1 MMHAA
6 NENKRSSVDVLLKY
20 KASPYIATYDEGL
33 NCADIAHNCGH
44 QDLYEYL
51 EKIISP
57 DRDTFK
63 PAVTVS
69 NDDKE
74 NEVPSCHKLR
84 ELEVFLT
91 SQELG
96 YLIPLFNEQKVTF
109 HMLLTMNQKD
119 LERMGIS
126 QMGVQQK
133 LLTAIKGVH
142 GSELEMPD
150 MSQSLYNL
158 QLNCRDCSK
167 VLKIYTK
174 HLKYLRATSVYLLTQ
189 FKNSPKLLAEYSTN
203 APEDSGMITN
213 FQNVHEVAASLRDNI
228 ECLNEVLSDNLGCEV
243 IPGDLQRKKTLK
255 STWNIGYFVV
265 GLGVGAV
272 ASVMVVKNISSFRSL
287 SKLFGSS

>member
-44 QDLYEYL
+44 QLLYEYL

-57 DRDTFK
+57 DRDHFK
-63 PAVTVS
+63 PAVSVS

-96 YLIPLFNEQKVTF
+96 HLIPLFNEQKVTF

-126 QMGVQQK
+126 QMGIQQK

-174 HLKYLRATSVYLLTQ
+174 HLKYLRATSVYLLGQ
-189 FKNSPKLLAEYSTN
+189 FKNSPKILAEYSTN

-213 FQNVHEVAASLRDNI
+213 FQNVHEVAVSLRNNI

-243 IPGDLQRKKTLK
+243 IPGDTHGTKTY
-255 STWNIGYFVV
+255 SSAWNMGYFVV
-265 GLGVGAV
+265 GFGVGAL
-272 ASVMVVKNISSFRSL
+272 ASVMILKNISSIRSF
-287 SKLFGSS
+287 SNFIS